1 MTINIAWNQIDIV
14 MFDMDGTLLDLAFDN
29 FFWREAVID
38 AWAES
43 QKISRAQAVSNLTPV
58 FKQQEGCLNWYS
70 LPYWSSLLNLDL
82 HALKAHHSDKI
93 SLRDGVPDLLD
104 TLKQHNKEL
113 WLVTNAHP
121 QALDIKLE
129 KTGLANYF
137 QTIISSH
144 QHGFAKEQI
153 GFWNAIQKNDDFVP
167 ARSLLIDD
175 SEPVLHTAQA
185 FGLHVLGIEQPD
197 SKLPARLG
205 LHHPSI
211 REWSE
216 LTEGLKVSY

>member
-1 MTINIAWNQIDIV
+1 MAVNIAWNKIDIV

-29 FFWREAVID
+29 FFWREAVIH

-43 QKISRAQAVSNLTPV
+43 QQMSHSQALLYLTPA

-70 LPYWSSLLNLDL
+70 LPYWSSYLNLDL
-82 HALKAHHSDKI
+82 HALKTHHSDKI
-93 SLRDGVPDLLD
+93 SLREGVPDLLL
-104 TLKQHNKEL
+104 TLKRHNKKL

-121 QALDIKLE
+121 QALDIKLK
-129 KTGLANYF
+129 KTGLSNHF

-153 GFWNAIQKNDDFVP
+153 GFWHSIQKSDYFIP
-167 ARSLLIDD
+167 ERALMIDD

-185 FGLHVLGIEQPD
+185 FGLHVVGIEQPD
-197 SKLPARLG
+197 SKLPARSD
-205 LHHPSI
+205 LHHPTI

-216 LTEGLKVSY
+216 LINGL

>member
-1 MTINIAWNQIDIV
+1 MTVSITWNQIDTV

-29 FFWREAVID
+29 FFWREAVIN

-43 QKISRAQAVSNLTPV
+43 QQISREQALNNLTPL

-70 LPYWSSLLNLDL
+70 LPYWSELLNLDL
-82 HALKAHHSDKI
+82 QALKAHHSDRI
-93 SLRDGVPDLLD
+93 SLREGVPSLLK
-104 TLKQHNKEL
+104 TLQNHNKEL

-121 QALDIKLE
+121 QALNIKLQ
-129 KTGLANYF
+129 KTGLADYF
-137 QTIISSH
+137 KTIISSH

-153 GFWNAIQKNDDFVP
+153 GFWESMQKSNTFIP
-167 ARSLLIDD
+167 ARTLLIDD

-185 FGLHVLGIEQPD
+185 CGLHVLGIEQPD
-197 SKLPARLG
+197 SKLPARLD
-205 LHHPSI
+205 LYHPPI

-216 LTEGLKVSY
+216 LTNGLET

>member
-1 MTINIAWNQIDIV
+1 MTVNIAWNKIDIV

-43 QKISRAQAVSNLTPV
+43 RQMSRAQAVSYLTPV

-70 LPYWSSLLNLDL
+70 LPYWSSYLNLDL
-82 HALKAHHSDKI
+82 HALKADHSDKI
-93 SLRDGVPDLLD
+93 SLREGVADLLK
-104 TLKQHNKEL
+104 TLKQHDKQL

-121 QALDIKLE
+121 QALDLKLK

-144 QHGFAKEQI
+144 QHGFAKEQM
-153 GFWNAIQKNDDFVP
+153 GFWHAIQKNEYFIP
-167 ARSLLIDD
+167 ERTLMIDD
-175 SEPVLHTAQA
+175 SESVLHTAQA

-197 SKLPARLG
+197 SKLPARSG

-211 REWSE
+211 REWSD
-216 LTEGLKVSY
+216 LINGL